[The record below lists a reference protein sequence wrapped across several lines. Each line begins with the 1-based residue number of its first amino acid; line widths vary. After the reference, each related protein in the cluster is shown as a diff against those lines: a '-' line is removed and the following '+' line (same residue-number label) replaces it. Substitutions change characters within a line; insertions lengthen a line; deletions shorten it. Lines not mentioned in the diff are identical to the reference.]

1 MKKQER
7 DQVIIDKMKKVDKSA
22 FANNEFDREMFLS
35 KTFSHR
41 QFVDERGLNDLE
53 KKDNK

>member
-41 QFVDERGLNDLE
+41 QVVDERATNDLE
-53 KKDNK
+53 KKDKE

>member
-41 QFVDERGLNDLE
+41 QVVDERGLNDLE